1 MSDAKTDREQLV
13 ILLVEDD
20 PGDQELARRALR
32 VWEHES
38 DLRIADNGEEALDY
52 LLRRGPF
59 TSPESSPR
67 PDLVLLDLNMPKVDG
82 PRVLAEM
89 RGRPGLASIPV
100 VVLTTSGARSDILR
114 NYELGANSYIVKP
127 SDVNEFAA
135 ALKSIESYW
144 LGGVVALPPD
154 VETK

>member
-1 MSDAKTDREQLV
+1 MTEQPTDRDRLV

-20 PGDQELARRALR
+20 PGDQELARRALQ
-32 VWEHES
+32 VWERPS
-38 DLRIADNGEEALDY
+38 DLRIANDGEEALDY
-52 LLRRGPF
+52 LLRRGDF

-82 PRVLAEM
+82 ARVLAEM
-89 RGRPGLASIPV
+89 RGRPGLSSIPV

-127 SDVNEFAA
+127 SDVGEFAE
-135 ALKSIESYW
+135 ALKSVETYW
-144 LGGVVALPPD
+144 LSGVVALPPD
-154 VETK
+154 IETK